1 VQNLL
6 DMTRIGSP
14 DFQLKRDWVD
24 LADLVESARRRL
36 DSSWRQH
43 KLLVHFDQQIPLYV
57 HGALI
62 EQVLV
67 NILDNASRLAGRHP
81 HRVQGDAGGPRPHH
95 RHHRHRVGI
104 AESDRDK
111 IFNLFYTQPVGDC
124 GSRGTGLGL
133 AISRAMIEAHGGRI
147 WAFAGPNG
155 NGTCM
160 RISLPLA
167 LNAPAA

>member
-1 VQNLL
+1 
-6 DMTRIGSP
+6 
-14 DFQLKRDWVD
+14 DWVD
-24 LADLVESARRRL
+24 LADLVESARKRL

-43 KLLVHFDQQIPLYV
+43 KLLVHFDQHVPQLYV

-67 NILDNASRLAGRHP
+67 NILDNASRYSPAGTP
-81 HRVQGDAGGPRPHH
+81 IEFKVMVAEPDLIIDIIDIG
-95 RHHRHRVGI
+95 VGI
-104 AESDRDK
+104 AESDREK

-133 AISRAMIEAHGGRI
+133 AISRAMIEAHGGKI
-147 WAFAGPNG
+147 WAFSGPNG

-167 LNAPAA
+167 LNSPEV

>member
-1 VQNLL
+1 
-6 DMTRIGSP
+6 
-14 DFQLKRDWVD
+14 
-24 LADLVESARRRL
+24 RL

-43 KLLVHFDQQIPLYV
+43 KLLVHFDQHVPQLYV

-67 NILDNASRLAGRHP
+67 NILDNASRYSPAGTP
-81 HRVQGDAGGPRPHH
+81 IEFKVMVAEPDLIIDIIDIG
-95 RHHRHRVGI
+95 VGI
-104 AESDRDK
+104 AESDREK

-133 AISRAMIEAHGGRI
+133 AISRAMIEAHGGKI
-147 WAFAGPNG
+147 WAFSGPNG

-167 LNAPAA
+167 LNSPEV

>member
-1 VQNLL
+1 
-6 DMTRIGSP
+6 M
-14 DFQLKRDWVD
+14 
-24 LADLVESARRRL
+24 LADPDL
-36 DSSWRQH
+36 
-43 KLLVHFDQQIPLYV
+43 
-57 HGALI
+57 
-62 EQVLV
+62 
-67 NILDNASRLAGRHP
+67 ILDIIDIG
-81 HRVQGDAGGPRPHH
+81 
-95 RHHRHRVGI
+95 VGI

-147 WAFAGPNG
+147 WAFSGPNG

-167 LNAPAA
+167 LNAAAA